1 MNYKL
6 IAWGLGFLIIIVLV
20 VFYFAYSKYALQK
33 AGRNAI
39 NGLTRVIKRTR
50 LILIIL
56 IIALAGDLGYGH
68 FSNQNSTIHLNLIS
82 RTGRLFSS
90 VKNKFFDKS
99 AESSSSS
106 ESAKK
111 ARESS
116 KLASSKK
123 KAKEMTG
130 AKAVAIVKN
139 YYAKQKTE
147 SDVEQYK
154 FIKSKIST
162 VSQKKVYEVGAYKTE
177 NGKLVQVHDFEVNA
191 KGKFD
196 LLY

>member
-50 LILIIL
+50 LVLIIL

-90 VKNKFFDKS
+90 VKNKSFDKS
-99 AESSSSS
+99 AENSSSS
-106 ESAKK
+106 ETAKK

-116 KLASSKK
+116 KFAFSKK

-139 YYAKQKTE
+139 YYAKQGTE

-162 VSQKKVYEVGAYKTE
+162 VSQKKVYEVRAYKTE
-177 NGKLVQVHDFEVNA
+177 NGKLV
-191 KGKFD
+191 
-196 LLY
+196 